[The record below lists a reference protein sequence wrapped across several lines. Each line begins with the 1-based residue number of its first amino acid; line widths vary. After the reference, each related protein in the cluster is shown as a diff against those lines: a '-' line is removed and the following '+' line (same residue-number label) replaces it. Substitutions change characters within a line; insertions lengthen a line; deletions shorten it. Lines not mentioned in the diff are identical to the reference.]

1 LRQVLR
7 EAVVF
12 ADQDATSFNADHRQ
26 AYIRCIGRTIAA
38 TAWYLGVDAYA
49 IDALI
54 NGAWIAIIAID
65 GRVDAALYW
74 IAAIN
79 GAGIFV
85 ITIQGSA
92 GQAA

>member
-1 LRQVLR
+1 
-7 EAVVF
+7 
-12 ADQDATSFNADHRQ
+12 
-26 AYIRCIGRTIAA
+26 
-38 TAWYLGVDAYA
+38 LGVDASA
-49 IDALI
+49 IYALI
-54 NGAWIAIIAID
+54 NGAWIVIIAID

>member
-1 LRQVLR
+1 
-7 EAVVF
+7 
-12 ADQDATSFNADHRQ
+12 
-26 AYIRCIGRTIAA
+26 
-38 TAWYLGVDAYA
+38 LGVDAYA